1 MGAAVLLLCVS
12 FIFYKRR
19 DNKKRTP
26 FRRHDK
32 QVLKRYDLGGDNGTS
47 PASIETFLHNYTLGR
62 PTRFSYKQLKK
73 YTNNFSYKIGQGG
86 FGSVFKGQLPSSFT
100 IAVKVLDVATEK
112 RWVFNHHVMNA
123 SSGEDSGNMDNGRVV
138 DSKWHTCEGKEEKDM
153 AMRME
158 LVGLWCI
165 QFEPSKRPSMR
176 KVVDMLEGNV
186 VIEIPSA
193 PFDGRFPGSVWRNNV
208 PIVQQLETTSSIEIT
223 QSSEYLQGR

>member
-1 MGAAVLLLCVS
+1 MWWMKCGPV
-12 FIFYKRR
+12 
-19 DNKKRTP
+19 
-26 FRRHDK
+26 
-32 QVLKRYDLGGDNGTS
+32 
-47 PASIETFLHNYTLGR
+47 
-62 PTRFSYKQLKK
+62 
-73 YTNNFSYKIGQGG
+73 
-86 FGSVFKGQLPSSFT
+86 
-100 IAVKVLDVATEK
+100 TEK
-112 RWVFNHHVMNA
+112 SDVYSFGMVVLEMAGMRKNFEADASKSSEMYFPGWVFNHRVMNA
-123 SSGEDSGNMDNGRVV
+123 ISGEDSGDTDNGRVV

-223 QSSEYLQGR
+223 QSSEYLHGR